1 MELIIWDMRKE
12 ETMKERII
20 AEKNK
25 ILVVKTGSHMYGTN
39 TPTSD
44 EDYVGIFMPTE
55 EYVYGFRRMEEV
67 DMSVKDKDENG
78 KNTQDAIDIK
88 YYEFRKFVKLAMEN
102 NPNILEILFA
112 PQENI
117 VYINEFGTELLE
129 MAKRF
134 PHQGAKQKFLGYAF
148 SQKHKMFVKKDN
160 YFDLLKAVEFLKSK
174 DSVLPWSL
182 WEVEKDMDKSI
193 FKKQINKLSGKID
206 FYQVGD
212 INLMPSITVKNAI
225 KMIEDRLGKVGNREE
240 LYLKHAYDT
249 KFAMHL
255 VRLMMEGA
263 FLLKKGYLQ
272 FPFDEKGKEIL
283 MGIRRGEWTI
293 EDILESAGSLE
304 AIIENEG
311 IETSLPAKPRFEEIE
326 AYVIQTIKR
335 FLK

>member
-1 MELIIWDMRKE
+1 
-12 ETMKERII
+12 MKERTL

-44 EDYVGIFMPTE
+44 EDFVGIFMPSE
-55 EYVYGFRRMEEV
+55 EYVYGFKKMEEV

-78 KNTQDAIDIK
+78 RNTKEAVDIK

-112 PQENI
+112 PPQNI
-117 VYINEFGTELLE
+117 VYINEFGTELIE
-129 MAKRF
+129 MRERF
-134 PHQGAKQKFLGYAF
+134 PYQGAKQKFLGYAF
-148 SQKHKMFVKKDN
+148 SQKHKMFIKKDN
-160 YFDLLKAVEFLKSK
+160 YFDLLKAKEFLASK
-174 DSVLPWSL
+174 VGSFSL
-182 WEVEKDMDKSI
+182 WEVEGDMDKSV
-193 FKKQINKLSGKID
+193 FVKQLNKLSGKTD

-212 INLMPSITVKNAI
+212 INLMPGLTVKNALGV
-225 KMIEDRLGKVGNREE
+225 IEERLEKVGNREE

-255 VRLMMEGA
+255 VRLMMEGMQ
-263 FLLKKGYLQ
+263 LLTYGQLE
-272 FPFDEKGKEIL
+272 FPFKEDALSTLKEIRA
-283 MGIRRGEWTI
+283 GHFSI
-293 EDILESAGSLE
+293 EF
-304 AIIENEG
+304 IIQLANEMERKIEG
-311 IETSLPAKPRFEEIE
+311 ITSPLPEKPRYEEIE